1 MIVNSPVNENEKFSS
16 WKSTIGRVAFMNCDP
31 LFLQLSKD
39 WNVLP
44 APPSWLTGHLLRR
57 DCIIAPIPA
66 ADYAKNSEE
75 LVLLPNLGICSKG
88 EVGSVLLFGS
98 KPIEEMEY
106 IALPSDSSS
115 SVALMKFILKQKKLN
130 PVLTVMGPDIDK
142 MLESSDGALII
153 GDRALDAS
161 KLYPDKVRLD
171 LGMEW
176 QRITGRPMVFGV
188 FATRKDTPI
197 VNVKRAY
204 VSLLEQLTEFESNP
218 KRRDLIVELS
228 SQHSGLSTSRLDQY
242 FGEVFNRLDK
252 QHIIGLNRFLND
264 ACGLDK
270 GAEFLKF

>member
-1 MIVNSPVNENEKFSS
+1 MK
-16 WKSTIGRVAFMNCDP
+16 
-31 LFLQLSKD
+31 LSKE
-39 WNVLP
+39 WNVLA

-66 ADYAKNSEE
+66 ADYAKNSDD
-75 LVLLPNLGICSKG
+75 LILLPNLGICSKG

-98 KPIEEMEY
+98 KPIEEMEH

-115 SVALMKFILKQKKLN
+115 SVALMKFILKQKNLN

-161 KLYPDKVRLD
+161 KIHPEKVRLD

-176 QRITGRPMVFGV
+176 QRITGKPMVFGV

-197 VNVKRAY
+197 VSVKLAY
-204 VSLLEQLTEFESNP
+204 ISLLEQLTEFESNP
-218 KRRDLIVELS
+218 DRRGLIVQLS
-228 SQHSGLSTSRLDQY
+228 SQDSGLSTSRLDQY
-242 FGEVFNRLDK
+242 FSEVFNRLDEE
-252 QHIIGLNRFLND
+252 HIIGLNRFLHD
-264 ACGLDK
+264 ACGLIK

>member
-1 MIVNSPVNENEKFSS
+1 MIVKSPVNENEKFSS

-31 LFLQLSKD
+31 LFLKLSKE
-39 WNVLP
+39 WNVLA

-66 ADYAKNSEE
+66 ADYAKNSDD
-75 LVLLPNLGICSKG
+75 LILLPNLGICSKG

-98 KPIEEMEY
+98 KPIEEMEH

-115 SVALMKFILKQKKLN
+115 SVALTKFILKHKNLN

-161 KLYPDKVRLD
+161 KIHPEKVRLD

-176 QRITGRPMVFGV
+176 QRITGKPMVFGV

-197 VNVKRAY
+197 VSVKLAY
-204 VSLLEQLTEFESNP
+204 ISLLEQLTEFESNP
-218 KRRDLIVELS
+218 DRRGLIVQLS
-228 SQHSGLSTSRLDQY
+228 SQDSGLSTSRLDQY
-242 FGEVFNRLDK
+242 FSEVFNRLDEE
-252 QHIIGLNRFLND
+252 HIIGLNRFLHD
-264 ACGLDK
+264 ACGLIK